1 MKSMIRPE
9 MTGFTVFISVGDL
22 WAALGIYLLAVNL
35 LTFALMGIDKWK
47 SKHEG
52 KRRIRERTLFVWA
65 VLGGSVGGICGMR
78 LFHHKTKHRSFV
90 WGLPAILVLQI
101 ALAVFFVIK
110 F

>member
-1 MKSMIRPE
+1 MKTIIRPE
-9 MTGFTVFISVGDL
+9 VSGVTIFISSGDL
-22 WAALGIYLLAVNL
+22 WTLLAVYLLAVNL
-35 LTFALMGIDKWK
+35 LAFALMGIDKWK

-65 VLGGSVGGICGMR
+65 VLGGSVGSICGMR

-101 ALAVFFVIK
+101 ALAVFLLIK
-110 F
+110 L